1 MKAICYNL
9 ELKSPV
15 LATDIEGEPNSA
27 VSLPYISG
35 ALLRGAVVGRYL
47 KTKQSFE
54 AGGVE
59 ERALFLSDDTRFLNA
74 YPLRNG
80 KRALPTPL
88 PWRHDKNDGHD
99 PKKENRK
106 IHNLSCIKPE
116 DIGGRRIEGK
126 DLLTHVSFQDEAV
139 EGRFVW
145 LDGNSAYLSNP
156 LRQLNVHTQRDARKG
171 RATEEAGAVYRY
183 DALAS
188 GLLLRG
194 VILTT
199 DERATQVAELLRG
212 ATLSIGRARGAGYGE
227 VLITEEVEVFDY
239 WRETETYESAGDQL
253 QITFTSNALLRD
265 ENGQATLCPRGAI
278 AARLGISPE
287 SLILLPE
294 FTRAESKI
302 VGGFNRKWGLP
313 LPQTTAI
320 AAGSVFTYKT
330 LSTLTPESLDELEQ
344 QGIGERRTEGFGRL
358 LVNWHLGPLYYTKKA
373 ELSETP
379 KLEPLSNDENMM
391 AEKIAERLLRRRLD
405 EELRI
410 LVNYT
415 KLKSPPARSQLSRLR
430 VILRDIQTGR
440 AQEQTADI
448 KRLETYFQRLDSRSA
463 GKQFRD
469 ARVFENGELAMNEK
483 QQPATLSE
491 WVLEQIRKAIK
502 NWSSETVRF
511 GGVVDDVVV
520 KIEKNATPAMAEEYA
535 LRLID
540 QVLYR
545 AAKDQKI
552 IGD

>member
-1 MKAICYNL
+1 MKAICYKL

-74 YPLRNG
+74 YPIRDG
-80 KRALPTPL
+80 KRALPTPMS
-88 PWRHDKNDGHD
+88 WRHDKN
-99 PKKENRK
+99 KKDNRE

-116 DIGGRRIEGK
+116 DIGRRRIDDK
-126 DLLTHVSFQDEAV
+126 DLLTQMSFQDEAV

-145 LDGNSAYLSNP
+145 LDGNSAYLFNP

-199 DERATQVAELLRG
+199 DERATQVEELLRG

-227 VLITEEVEVFDY
+227 VLVTGEIEAFNY
-239 WRETETYESAGDQL
+239 WRETETYESASEIEAGNQL
-253 QITFTSNALLRD
+253 QITFTSDALLRD
-265 ENGQATLCPRGAI
+265 ENGQATLCPRGTI
-278 AARLGISPE
+278 AARLGVSLE
-287 SLILLPE
+287 SLTPLPK
-294 FTRAESKI
+294 FTRAASKI

-330 LSTLTPESLDELEQ
+330 SSTLTPESLDELEQ
-344 QGIGERRTEGFGRL
+344 QGIGERRNEGFGRL
-358 LVNWHLGPLYYTKKA
+358 LVNWHLWPLYYMKKA

-391 AEKIAERLLRRRLD
+391 AIKIAERLLRGRLD
-405 EELRI
+405 EELRKR
-410 LVNYT
+410 VNYT

-430 VILRDIQTGR
+430 VILRDIQAGR
-440 AQEQTADI
+440 AHGHLADV

-469 ARVFENGELAMNEK
+469 VRIFEIDNLAMNEK
-483 QQPATLSE
+483 QQPASLSE
-491 WVLEQIRKAIK
+491 WVIEQIRKAK
-502 NWSSETVRF
+502 EKWASEDRSIRQCR
-511 GGVVDDVVV
+511 G
-520 KIEKNATPAMAEEYA
+520 
-535 LRLID
+535 
-540 QVLYR
+540 
-545 AAKDQKI
+545 
-552 IGD
+552 